1 MSDEGRVTI
10 FVTHGPDTPQRCA
23 TPFYM
28 SSTALAMDSNAEM
41 IFQIDGVLLMK
52 KGVAE
57 KLYAKDGGKK
67 IIDFIREAKEAG
79 VVMHVCSAALQL
91 HDMTP
96 DDLIEECDG
105 VVGAA
110 HMTDAGLESDLV
122 LMY

>member
-1 MSDEGRVTI
+1 
-10 FVTHGPDTPQRCA
+10 
-23 TPFYM
+23 
-28 SSTALAMDSNAEM
+28 M

-57 KLYAKDGGKK
+57 NLYAKDGGKQ

-96 DDLIEECDG
+96 DDLIDECDD

-110 HMTDAGLESDLV
+110 HMIDAGLESDLV
-122 LMY
+122 LVY